1 MGRSNN
7 FGCPEGQNCSP
18 LRDGNEADDSAVDWS
33 CRCILLEKG
42 VSRDHSVM
50 ICLPWSKASSLSH
63 NKDLVWLNVCF
74 AFVFNFCGSTPVL
87 KTRPKRGTK
96 NYWRNI
102 PTSSNGLRNIIS
114 LSGSVLPSFRCSA
127 SEIVVKLQ
135 FEIILFSWIIGNNDM
150 HLKNFSLYESQ
161 DGIVRLAPA
170 YDMLN
175 AVVLNPKDDD
185 ELALA
190 LNGRK
195 KKLKRSDF
203 ISAGITMGIE

>member
-1 MGRSNN
+1 
-7 FGCPEGQNCSP
+7 
-18 LRDGNEADDSAVDWS
+18 
-33 CRCILLEKG
+33 
-42 VSRDHSVM
+42 
-50 ICLPWSKASSLSH
+50 
-63 NKDLVWLNVCF
+63 
-74 AFVFNFCGSTPVL
+74 
-87 KTRPKRGTK
+87 
-96 NYWRNI
+96 
-102 PTSSNGLRNIIS
+102 
-114 LSGSVLPSFRCSA
+114 
-127 SEIVVKLQ
+127 
-135 FEIILFSWIIGNNDM
+135 M

-203 ISAGITMGIE
+203 ISAGITIGIE